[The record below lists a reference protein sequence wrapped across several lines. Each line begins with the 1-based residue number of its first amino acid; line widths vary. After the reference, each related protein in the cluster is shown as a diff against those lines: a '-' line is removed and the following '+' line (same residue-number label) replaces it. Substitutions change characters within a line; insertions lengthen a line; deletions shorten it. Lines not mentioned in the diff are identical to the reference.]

1 LPGHASWYISSAMK
15 PDRQRLIKSD
25 PSGLPAYPIREAAHY
40 LRIPVG
46 TLRYWALGG
55 PCSRSDGQHVS
66 EPILTLPDRSRP
78 ILSFMNL
85 MEAHVLAA
93 IRRRYQI
100 SFPKVRSAVTF
111 IKEKL
116 PTKYPLADHQF
127 ATDGLHLF
135 IEHLGKLIN
144 VTGRGQLAIRELL
157 EVHLRRIDRDPH
169 GIPIRLYPFT
179 RDPEADE
186 PRAVV
191 IDPRI
196 SFGRPVLAGTG
207 IATVIVAERFNAGES
222 MEDLAVD
229 YGRGRSDIEEA
240 IRCELALPKAA

>member
-1 LPGHASWYISSAMK
+1 MK

-25 PSGLPAYPIREAAHY
+25 PRGLPAYPIREAAHY

-55 PCSRSDGQHVS
+55 PYPRSDGQHVA
-66 EPILTLPDRSRP
+66 EPILTLPNPRQP
-78 ILSFMNL
+78 VLSFMNL
-85 MEAHVLAA
+85 VEAHVLAA
-93 IRRRYQI
+93 IRRGYRI
-100 SFPKVRSAVTF
+100 SFPKVRGAVSF
-111 IKEKL
+111 IKEKF
-116 PTKYPLADHQF
+116 PTRYPLADHQF
-127 ATDGLHLF
+127 ETDGLDLF
-135 IEHLGKLIN
+135 IDHVGKLIN
-144 VTGRGQLAIRELL
+144 VTGRGQLAIRQLL
-157 EVHLRRIDRDPH
+157 QMYLRRIDRDPH

-222 MEDLAVD
+222 MEELAVD
-229 YGRGRSDIEEA
+229 YGRRRSDIEEA
-240 IRCELALPKAA
+240 IRCELALPRAA

>member
-1 LPGHASWYISSAMK
+1 
-15 PDRQRLIKSD
+15 
-25 PSGLPAYPIREAAHY
+25 
-40 LRIPVG
+40 
-46 TLRYWALGG
+46 
-55 PCSRSDGQHVS
+55 
-66 EPILTLPDRSRP
+66 
-78 ILSFMNL
+78 MNL